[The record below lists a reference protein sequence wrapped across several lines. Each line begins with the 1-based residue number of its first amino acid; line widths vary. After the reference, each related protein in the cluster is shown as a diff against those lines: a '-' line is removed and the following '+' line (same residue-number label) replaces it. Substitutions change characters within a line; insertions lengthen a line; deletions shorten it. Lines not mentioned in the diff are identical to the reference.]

1 MSNMQTWVDLVNR
14 ANDATALAKEI
25 FDKME
30 AVPPGGFVSD
40 LGYVAVGKDALG
52 FQVLRRGHTDK
63 SERFER
69 FEEVLAY
76 ILRVYW

>member
-25 FDKME
+25 FEKME

-63 SERFER
+63 SERFEC